1 MRLFDNNWLLRDS
14 VVVRSAATNFAVSCR
29 WFQSEVIKTRTSM
42 RFGIETFA
50 THRYSWGRCCKTPVV
65 CSRYPPSVQFPA
77 DSTYGLSVLVIYFT
91 SYNNRMCSSI
101 LDDPAGFMLRYTTVT
116 SAIRLL
122 TRCIDLTGRGNVN
135 SSFFRSLF
143 LNLRV
148 KIWREK
154 LVKIC
159 RSYGKN
165 KSLLFATR
173 VTVIDNV
180 SWHRRRAVI
189 PSAGGPSRR

>member
-1 MRLFDNNWLLRDS
+1 
-14 VVVRSAATNFAVSCR
+14 
-29 WFQSEVIKTRTSM
+29 
-42 RFGIETFA
+42 
-50 THRYSWGRCCKTPVV
+50 
-65 CSRYPPSVQFPA
+65 
-77 DSTYGLSVLVIYFT
+77 
-91 SYNNRMCSSI
+91 MCSSI

-122 TRCIDLTGRGNVN
+122 TRCTDLTGRGNVN

-148 KIWREK
+148 NIWREK

-159 RSYGKN
+159 RSYRKN

-180 SWHRRRAVI
+180 S
-189 PSAGGPSRR
+189 